1 MKFQLES
8 AQGKNLFTAY
18 GDGYV
23 TINKVRHERPLV
35 VSGDRV
41 QFGWPAQW
49 SDLTA
54 SHFEFLRAMQP
65 EIVLLGTGPT
75 QQFPSPALPR
85 CLFEARIGFE
95 VMATPAACRTYNIL
109 IAEGRNAVAALW
121 LP

>member
-1 MKFQLES
+1 MKFQLET
-8 AQGKNLFTAY
+8 APGKNLFTGY
-18 GDGYV
+18 GAGYV
-23 TINKVRHERPLV
+23 TINNVRHEKALV
-35 VSGDRV
+35 ISGNRV
-41 QFGWPAQW
+41 QFEWPANW
-49 SDLTA
+49 EALAA

-75 QQFPSPALPR
+75 QKFPAPALSR

-109 IAEGRNAVAALW
+109 VAEGRNAVAALW